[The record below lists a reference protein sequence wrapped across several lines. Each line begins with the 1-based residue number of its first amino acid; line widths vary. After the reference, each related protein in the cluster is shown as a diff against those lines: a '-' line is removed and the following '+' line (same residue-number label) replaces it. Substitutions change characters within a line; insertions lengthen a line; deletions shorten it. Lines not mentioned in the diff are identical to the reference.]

1 MVEPYQSSSVSTE
14 DNYPPQPTLS
24 IHSLRSSKAGLE
36 SGNSTM
42 TSKSRRILALAT
54 LSCRKKVSL
63 SATSAEEEE
72 EEVAEDDDDDD
83 GAADDVEEALKRWS
97 GRDDRI
103 HASRE
108 GRSVASH
115 VVSHARK
122 TRSRM

>member
-1 MVEPYQSSSVSTE
+1 
-14 DNYPPQPTLS
+14 
-24 IHSLRSSKAGLE
+24 
-36 SGNSTM
+36 M

-72 EEVAEDDDDDD
+72 EEVAEEADDD
-83 GAADDVEEALKRWS
+83 GAEDDVEEALKRWS